1 MFLTFDITREE
12 TFTNL
17 SDWLK
22 EIKMHASPDVTVF
35 LIGCKADL
43 ESQRM
48 VQKEQAR
55 EFCQ

>member
-12 TFTNL
+12 TFSNL

-43 ESQRM
+43 ET
-48 VQKEQAR
+48 
-55 EFCQ
+55 